1 MTMLLGRYRLVRELG
16 RGGMGVVWAAR
27 DEVMRRDVA
36 IKELL
41 LPDGV
46 GDERRRKLVE
56 RAVREARAASRLR
69 HPGIVRVHDV
79 LTADDRPWIVMEL
92 MSGHGL
98 DTEIRDKVRLPPEQ
112 VRAVALAVVRA
123 LRAAHA
129 QGVVHRD
136 VKPANVFLCDD
147 GRVVLA
153 DFGIASLDDEERM
166 TRTGLPIGTP
176 GYVAP
181 ERMRGH
187 GRAEPASDL
196 FSLGVA
202 MYAALTGRAPFRRES
217 AMASFGAVLTDRP
230 DRPPA
235 PPRLAGLVMGLLE
248 KDPARRIDAER
259 AEELLADPHVLD
271 AAAVDREA
279 PRWHRPAAVGIAVLC
294 VVLPLS
300 QVRGCGTGEE
310 AVPPVAPRTST
321 PVTPTPT
328 PTPVA
333 STSAPETP
341 ESSPTTPWLGP
352 GFTLSPPVPSITL
365 PPCILE
371 GTC

>member
-1 MTMLLGRYRLVRELG
+1 MTLLRGRYRLTAELG
-16 RGGMGVVWAAR
+16 RGGMGAVWRAR

-36 IKELL
+36 VKELL

-46 GDERRRKLVE
+46 GDGQRARLVE

-79 LTADDRPWIVMEL
+79 LTEDDRPWIVMEL
-92 MSGHGL
+92 LSGRAL
-98 DTEIRDKVRLPPEQ
+98 DREIRDRGPLPPER
-112 VRAVALAVVRA
+112 VREVSLAVLRA

-153 DFGIASLDDEERM
+153 DFGIASMDDAERM

-196 FSLGVA
+196 FSLGVT

-235 PPRLAGLVMGLLE
+235 PPGLAGVVMGLLE
-248 KDPARRIDAER
+248 KDPARRLRADR
-259 AEELLADPHVLD
+259 AEELLASPHVLD
-271 AAAVDREA
+271 AAAAEREP
-279 PRWHRPAAVGIAVLC
+279 PRWHRPAALGIAALC
-294 VVLPLS
+294 VLLPLG
-300 QVRGCGTGEE
+300 QVRGCGTGAEP
-310 AVPPVAPRTST
+310 VPPSVPRAST
-321 PVTPTPT
+321 PAPSTAAPSVPATPAPA
-328 PTPVA
+328 A
-333 STSAPETP
+333 STPAPSRWP
-341 ESSPTTPWLGP
+341 GP
-352 GFTLSPPVPSITL
+352 VFSFTPPVPTFSL
-365 PPCILE
+365 PPCLLE